1 MPKSKKYLSENAVT
15 QLSEHI
21 QAAGGNEVFFVG
33 AVNEDKIVTEV
44 QVYARGNEFEA
55 PALLQVA
62 KQGEV
67 VLHNHPSGTL
77 RPSSADT
84 GVASILGN
92 DGIGFYIINNDASEV
107 YVVVEPFAEKKTV
120 PVSPESLGEL
130 LSQGSKIANNL
141 EEYEYRPQQIEMMA
155 LVGESINE
163 NKLAIIEAGTGT
175 GKTLAYL
182 LPAILYAVA
191 NKERIVVSTNTIN
204 LQEQLINKDIPF
216 LQKVLKDKFNAVLVK
231 GRSNYACKRKLA
243 EVDLEP
249 DLFSDET
256 GKQEL
261 VAVLEWAKKTSDG
274 SKSELSFIPKPDVWE
289 KVQSESDT
297 SLKVKCPFYNECF
310 FYAARRKAAVADILV
325 ANHHLLF
332 ADLAIR
338 ALIGASEN
346 AILPTYDRII
356 LDEAHNIEDV
366 ATNYFGNRVT
376 SLGVKRVINRLYLEK
391 KGKEKGLLLY
401 LSNKLNKSAKIIPY
415 NDFIALQG
423 KIEQDGIKAIKA
435 LNFILSAAMDQ
446 IFDAVAN
453 ISRGDPTAGEV
464 KLRLTGNVTS
474 TPFWRESILAIVK
487 KLVNEIRK
495 VTTRLDGVLS
505 KVEELQRKMPATL
518 SLSIDVKAQLDRLD
532 SIATNIEQTLLESDD
547 LHVRWIEIKKG
558 YGDINIVRLQSCP
571 LNVAPILKKTVYEKF
586 KNVVLTSATLAVQGN
601 FNYLK
606 TRLGLE
612 TYQADKLIS
621 AQLSAPFD
629 YKKQTLV
636 AIPVDVPEPN
646 SPLFLDAIQEM
657 IFESIQI
664 SEGRAF
670 VLFTSYGLLNKVF
683 FSLRKKINELG
694 INVYKQGG
702 ENRHSLL
709 QRFKED
715 VSSVLFAT
723 ESFWEGV
730 DVHGRSLESVII
742 TKLPF
747 KVPSEPIIEARIEAL
762 ERDGRNAFLEYAVP
776 QAAIK
781 FKQGFGR
788 LIRRKSDRGTVLILD
803 KRVVQKN
810 YGRVFLDSLPD
821 CTRATG
827 TRAEILQA
835 LREFY

>member
-1 MPKSKKYLSENAVT
+1 MSKAKQYLSENAIT
-15 QLSEHI
+15 QLREHI
-21 QAAGGNEVFFVG
+21 FDAGGNEVFFVG
-33 AVNEDKIVTEV
+33 AVNKDKIVTEV

-67 VLHNHPSGTL
+67 VLHNHPAGAL

-92 DGIGFYIINNDASEV
+92 DGVGFYIINNEATEV

-120 PVSPESLGEL
+120 PVSAESLQAL

-141 EEYEYRPQQIEMMA
+141 EEYEYRPEQIEMMA
-155 LVGESINE
+155 LVGQSINE
-163 NKLAIIEAGTGT
+163 NKIAIIEAGTGT

-204 LQEQLINKDIPF
+204 LQEQLIYKDIPF
-216 LQKVLKDKFNAVLVK
+216 LQKVLKEKFNAVLVK
-231 GRSNYACKRKLA
+231 GRSNYACKRKLQ
-243 EVDLEP
+243 EVDLDP

-261 VAVLEWAKKTSDG
+261 IAVLEWAKKTGDG

-310 FYAARRKAAVADILV
+310 FYVARRKAAVADILV

-366 ATNYFGNRVT
+366 ATSYFGTRVT

-391 KGKEKGLLLY
+391 NGKEKGLLLY
-401 LSNKLNKSAKIIPY
+401 LSSKLNKFAKIIPY
-415 NDFIALQG
+415 NDFIVLQG
-423 KIEQDGIKAIKA
+423 KIEQDGIKALKA
-435 LNFILSAAMDQ
+435 LNFTLAAAMDQ

-453 ISRGDPTAGEV
+453 ISRGDPAAGEV

-474 TPFWRESILAIVK
+474 TPFWRETILAIVK

-495 VTTRLDGVLS
+495 VTTRLDAVLA

-532 SIATNIEQTLLESDD
+532 TIATNIEQTMLESDD

-558 YGDINIVRLQSCP
+558 YGNVNIVRLQSCP
-571 LNVAPILKKTVYEKF
+571 LNVAPILKKTVYDKF

-606 TRLGLE
+606 NRLGLE

-629 YKKQTLV
+629 YQKQTLV

-646 SPLFLDAIQEM
+646 SALFLNAIQEM

-664 SEGRAF
+664 SDGRAF

-683 FSLRKKINELG
+683 FALRKKINELG

-747 KVPSEPIIEARIEAL
+747 KVPSEPIIEARIEAI
-762 ERDGRNAFLEYAVP
+762 EKDGRNAFLEYAVP

-803 KRVVQKN
+803 KRVVQKS

-821 CTRATG
+821 CKRAVG
-827 TRAEILQA
+827 TRAEVLQA

>member
-33 AVNEDKIVTEV
+33 AVNEDKVVTEV

-67 VLHNHPSGTL
+67 VLHNHPSSTL

-423 KIEQDGIKAIKA
+423 KIEQDGIKASKA

-474 TPFWRESILAIVK
+474 TPFWRESILVIVK

-827 TRAEILQA
+827 TRTEILQA